1 MFDTFFHCSLLQY
14 SREAPERFKIPDTF
28 MNPNMADMS
37 LSQSVFHCRDPH
49 VLTVTT
55 AGNILVWDVTPFL
68 AADQSLHKEIF
79 KIISLQ
85 KVAIT
90 CVATTDR

>member
-1 MFDTFFHCSLLQY
+1 
-14 SREAPERFKIPDTF
+14 

-85 KVAIT
+85 KVTIT

>member
-1 MFDTFFHCSLLQY
+1 
-14 SREAPERFKIPDTF
+14 

-37 LSQSVFHCRDPH
+37 LSQSVFHCRNPH

-55 AGNILVWDVTPFL
+55 AGNILVWDITPFL

-85 KVAIT
+85 KINIT
-90 CVATTDR
+90 CIATTDR